1 MKRDMTLGQ
10 RRTSQRDAIARV
22 IRDSQGPLTVDEIHG
37 RARRSARGLGI
48 ATVYRTVKLM
58 LEGQEIAA
66 VTLPDG
72 QTRYEAADLGH
83 HHHFRC
89 DGCGKVYDLDVCP
102 LTLGGTEKLPTGFVV
117 DGHELTLFGT
127 CPDCSPPRRTGGNG
141 ARTSRKHDHKHCA
154 H

>member
-1 MKRDMTLGQ
+1 VSEPTLGQ
-10 RRTSQRDAIARV
+10 RRTSQRDAIHRV
-22 IRDSQGPLTVDEIHG
+22 IRESQGPLTVDEIHA
-37 RARRSARGLGI
+37 RAKRSAKGLGI
-48 ATVYRTVKLM
+48 ATVYRTVKL
-58 LEGQEIAA
+58 LLDADEIAA

-89 DGCGKVYDLDVCP
+89 RGCGKVYDFDVCP
-102 LTLGGTEKLPTGFVV
+102 LTLTGADALPQGFIV

-127 CPDCSPPRRTGGNG
+127 CPSCGKSGRGKSAPAP
-141 ARTSRKHDHKHCA
+141 SHKHSEHCA